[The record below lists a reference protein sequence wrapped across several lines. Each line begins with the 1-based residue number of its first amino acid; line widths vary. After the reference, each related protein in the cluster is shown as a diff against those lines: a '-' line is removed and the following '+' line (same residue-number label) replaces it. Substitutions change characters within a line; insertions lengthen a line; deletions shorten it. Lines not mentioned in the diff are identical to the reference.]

1 MSNVICFPG
10 ARRPKQ
16 SGLGVDLETSPTAY
30 VPDPRNGEVYATES
44 FEWRCENGQEIETSA
59 GFVVVHISQSG
70 NSAGMY
76 GGFETLA
83 EAQAAA
89 LRIARE
95 RNAVLS

>member
-16 SGLGVDLETSPTAY
+16 SGLGVGLEPSPTAY

-44 FEWRCENGQEIETSA
+44 FERRCENGQEIAA

-76 GGFETLA
+76 RGFETLA

-89 LRIARE
+89 VRIARE
-95 RNAVLS
+95 HNAVLS